1 MPLDDRDL
9 LELHRLMVLARVL
22 DRAAAKLYGGHFPA
36 EGEEATVV
44 GSFYGLQPDD
54 ILAPHYR
61 GPQIVF
67 HMRGMPLE
75 EIFLMLLGRAT
86 SYSRGRAPAFSGPV
100 ELGFVPWMGGDLGP
114 SIGLATGAAFALRY
128 RRTRQV
134 AVHALGDGTTNR
146 GDFHE
151 AVNVAGLWRLP
162 IVYVIQNNHWSISMP
177 YSRITAAKDLADR
190 APGYGIPGQVVDGND
205 VLAVHAAVEAAVAR
219 AREGLGPSLIE
230 AKTYRVRGHWAGD
243 PTAYRDATEVEAWR
257 QRDPITRH
265 EALLAERGL
274 LDPAAA
280 REVWAAQEAAVV
292 VAVARAEAAPPAGEA
307 ELGLD
312 QVFA

>member
-1 MPLDDRDL
+1 MPLGDKDL
-9 LELHRLMVLARVL
+9 IELHRLMVLSRVL

-36 EGEEATVV
+36 EGEEAVVV
-44 GSFYGLQPDD
+44 GSFYGLDPED

-75 EIFLMLLGRAT
+75 EILLMLLGRAT

-100 ELGFVPWMGGDLGP
+100 ERNFVPWMGGDLGP
-114 SIGLATGAAFALRY
+114 TIGLATGAAFALRY
-128 RRTRQV
+128 RRTPHV
-134 AVHALGDGTTNR
+134 VVHTIGDGTTNR

-190 APGYGIPGQVVDGND
+190 AAGYGIPGQVVDGND
-205 VLAVHAAVEAAVAR
+205 VLAVHAAVQEAVAR
-219 AREGLGPSLIE
+219 AREGLGPSLVE
-230 AKTYRVRGHWAGD
+230 AKTYRLRGHWAGD
-243 PTAYRDATEVEAWR
+243 PTGYREAGEVEAWR
-257 QRDPITRH
+257 KLDPIVRH
-265 EALLAERGL
+265 EALIAERGL
-274 LDPAAA
+274 LSAAGA
-280 REVWAAQEAAVV
+280 REVWAAQEAAV
-292 VAVARAEAAPPAGEA
+292 AEAAAKAEAAPPAGEA

-312 QVFA
+312 EVFA